1 MSETK
6 NTKIE
11 RVLDIYSRLEEG
23 KRVNRRE
30 EAARYGVDERSIQR
44 DIDDIRNYFE
54 IKSEKDGLVNS
65 VIYDRKRKGYY
76 LEQSGNRLL
85 SNSEILAVCK
95 ILLDSRALTKEEMES
110 LLERLIG
117 CCTPQ
122 KSRKLV
128 KDLISNEAFHYI
140 EPRHKTKFLDTMWD
154 IGQAIRA
161 CRYIEIEY
169 RRNHGSALVT
179 RKLKPAAIMFS
190 EFYFYMAAFIDEED
204 GARKNFEVLEDAF
217 PTIYRID
224 RIKKLTVL
232 EEHFHIPYRDRF
244 EEGEFRK
251 RIQFM
256 YGGKLRKIK
265 FKYSGEN
272 VESVLD
278 RLPTAKILEEANGVY
293 TISAEVFGKGI
304 DMWIRSQGDMVEVVS
319 Q

>member
-1 MSETK
+1 MAESK

-11 RVLDIYSRLEEG
+11 RVLDIYSKLEEG
-23 KRVNRRE
+23 RRVNRRE

-54 IKSEKDGLVNS
+54 IKSERDGLVNS
-65 VIYDRKRKGYY
+65 VVYDRKRKGYY

-110 LLERLIG
+110 LLERLIS

-128 KDLISNEAFHYI
+128 KDLVSNEAFHYI
-140 EPRHKTKFLDTMWD
+140 EPRHKTRFLDTMWE
-154 IGQAIRA
+154 IGQAIRT

-169 RRNHGSALVT
+169 RRNRGGALVK
-179 RKLKPAAIMFS
+179 RKLKPVAIMFS
-190 EFYFYMAAFIDEED
+190 EFYFYMTAFIDEED
-204 GARKNFEVLEDAF
+204 GARKNFEVMEDAF

-224 RIKKLTVL
+224 RIRELTVL
-232 EEHFHIPYRDRF
+232 NEHFHIPYRDRF

-251 RIQFM
+251 RVQFM

-265 FKYSGEN
+265 FKYFGEN

-278 RLPTAKILEEANGVY
+278 RLPTAKILEEVDGVY

-304 DMWIRSQGDMVEVVS
+304 DMWLRSQGEMVEVVD
-319 Q
+319 